1 MASTDHIF
9 QDGWWTSWPV
19 IVKWLW
25 RIGYHELLRKGARKR
40 LVPTAAEFGSAAT
53 STLKFWKRSSNRHP
67 TRSLGRHFSISTP
80 AVPSLCNERSRRNG
94 SSAIYGRRPCS
105 EPTTPVRRKWQ
116 LILVNPAHDS
126 GVVDEYLCFI
136 LSFTPY
142 APCHMNTSSSN
153 KLLREL

>member
-1 MASTDHIF
+1 MRD
-9 QDGWWTSWPV
+9 QDG
-19 IVKWLW
+19 IV
-25 RIGYHELLRKGARKR
+25 
-40 LVPTAAEFGSAAT
+40 VPQSMADD
-53 STLKFWKRSSNRHP
+53 L
-67 TRSLGRHFSISTP
+67 
-80 AVPSLCNERSRRNG
+80 
-94 SSAIYGRRPCS
+94 PCS